1 VSTAGRRTTQRRQ
14 RGETRALIVAAA
26 EDALRTRRFREVNVE
41 DVMEAAGL
49 TRTIFY
55 RHFDDLFGLVVSV
68 AQPAFQDLF
77 VLQERILE
85 ESGSDPERLRKAL
98 GPAVNLFAEHGPL
111 VRAVAEAAIFDDQV
125 EQLYR
130 AALERFTELTS
141 RFLEQARDRPAADM
155 RETARALTLMNVAYL
170 LDCFGEE
177 HRTTPDEAVTTIVD
191 MWSAV
196 GGHRVAP

>member
-1 VSTAGRRTTQRRQ
+1 VATAGRRATQRRQ

-26 EDALRTRRFREVNVE
+26 EEALRTRRFREVNVE

-55 RHFDDLFGLVVSV
+55 RHFDDLFDLVVSV
-68 AQPAFQDLF
+68 ARPAFQDLF
-77 VLQERILE
+77 ALQEGILDE
-85 ESGSDPERLRKAL
+85 PGSDPERLRKAL
-98 GPAVNLFAEHGPL
+98 GPAVALFAEHGPL

-125 EQLYR
+125 ELLYR
-130 AALERFTELTS
+130 AALDRFTVRTA
-141 RFLEQARDRPAADM
+141 RFLEQARGRPAA
-155 RETARALTLMNVAYL
+155 ELQGTARALTLMNVAYL

-177 HRTTPDEAVTTIVD
+177 HRATPEEAVTTIVG

-196 GGHRVAP
+196 AGRRPAP